1 MERHFTLSCNEIHL
15 WQADLSST
23 EPSIL
28 PLLRAL
34 SADEYARAERYALPH
49 LRRRFVVAR
58 GILRSLVGSYLG
70 IVPSE
75 VRFCY
80 GAFGKPML
88 DEARHKE
95 ALAFNLSHTEDFAL
109 FAFSLVHDIGVDV
122 ERIQKSFE
130 VLSLAQQ
137 HFSINEYAALSALP
151 TELQLSAFYA
161 CWTRKEAYLKAKG
174 SGIANHLSKFDV
186 TVSPKESAQLLRI
199 EGEAEEARG
208 WKLLDIPVPPE
219 YHATVAVA
227 NRDCQLKCFSWQHD
241 FVNLTPHLKSGI

>member
-161 CWTRKEAYLKAKG
+161 CWTRKEAYLKARGAGLQTTSRSSMLPSLRKSRHNCCG
-174 SGIANHLSKFDV
+174 LRGGRRGAGMEVTGHTCTPGVPCDGCSG
-186 TVSPKESAQLLRI
+186 
-199 EGEAEEARG
+199 
-208 WKLLDIPVPPE
+208 
-219 YHATVAVA
+219 
-227 NRDCQLKCFSWQHD
+227 
-241 FVNLTPHLKSGI
+241 